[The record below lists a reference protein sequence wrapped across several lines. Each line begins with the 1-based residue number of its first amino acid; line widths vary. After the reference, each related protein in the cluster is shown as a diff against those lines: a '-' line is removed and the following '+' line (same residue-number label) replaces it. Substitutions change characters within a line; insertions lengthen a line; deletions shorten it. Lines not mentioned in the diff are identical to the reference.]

1 MVHNFTIK
9 YRFYYFLG
17 RIEMLYECITR
28 CSELDY
34 DNEPHCQCENID
46 DFYKLFGNDCPCGN
60 IPVWKKIKRE

>member
-1 MVHNFTIK
+1 
-9 YRFYYFLG
+9 
-17 RIEMLYECITR
+17 MLYECITR